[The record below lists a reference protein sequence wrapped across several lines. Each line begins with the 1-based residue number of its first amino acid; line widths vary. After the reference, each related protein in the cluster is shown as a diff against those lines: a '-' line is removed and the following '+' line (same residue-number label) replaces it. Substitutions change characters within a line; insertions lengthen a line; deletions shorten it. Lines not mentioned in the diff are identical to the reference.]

1 VTLTLTLIQGQ
12 LRDYFGDDAD
22 LTEYNKYVKNAEAI
36 ISEDSSKE
44 FAYLDFKENDIDT
57 STGKLK
63 RMRNFTVKYLGHKN
77 VKDNSEQTLK
87 EHLIGVSELAGKFA
101 SEFGEDDV
109 GKLVGLYHDIGKYSK
124 SFQNYIRQESKKR
137 VDHSTAGAKKLF
149 DKKNPMARIAAFC
162 IAGHHCG
169 IPNIG
174 NGNITKYGETTFYSR
189 VIDKEIPEYADYIK
203 EIEEPGECHSE
214 LISLLRRDSEQIF
227 SLMFYTRMIFSC
239 LVDADFLDTE
249 SFMSKGK
256 VQRGNFSTLWELKEI
271 FDDYISRKFLNE
283 QNARYND
290 PINVRRRK
298 ILEECIDT
306 GKNIKAN
313 LVSLTVPT
321 GGGKTISS
329 MAFALNNAIKS
340 GHRRIIYVIPYTSI
354 IEQNAKVFAD
364 IFGSKNVVE
373 HYSGVEYNDTES
385 EEENIK
391 RLATENWDAP
401 IIVTTNVQFFESIFS
416 NRTSKCRKLHNI
428 ANSVVIFDEAQMIP
442 EGFLKP
448 CLAAISQLTEYYNC
462 TSVICTATQPS
473 LGKFFENQII
483 DEICSQVEDNYD
495 FFRRTTIRI
504 LDEKISKKEL
514 AERLRENRQVLCV
527 VNKKKTAKEI
537 FETLKSEENTFYLTT
552 NLCPVH
558 RSKIL
563 QQIRGCLEK
572 NQSCRVVSTSLVE
585 AGVDLDFPCVY
596 REFAGLDNIIQ
607 AAGRCNRE
615 GKFSKA
621 ESFVFVFTLSDEGIN
636 PTQKLRVNATNLVCE
651 KYSLDLNSPQAVKYY
666 FDFLHKLDG
675 DKLDKE
681 RILEL
686 HRKKSMPFR
695 EIAEKFKL
703 IKEDT
708 KSIFIPFD
716 ENAKVIEQKLFDGAI
731 SRSLLRKANR
741 YMVNVYFDNY
751 RKMLATQKIKMVD
764 ESIAVLTDL
773 DIYDAKT
780 GLSQEIEE
788 GTGIFF

>member
-1 VTLTLTLIQGQ
+1 
-12 LRDYFGDDAD
+12 
-22 LTEYNKYVKNAEAI
+22 
-36 ISEDSSKE
+36 
-44 FAYLDFKENDIDT
+44 
-57 STGKLK
+57 
-63 RMRNFTVKYLGHKN
+63 MKYLGHKN
-77 VKDNSEQTLK
+77 MKDNSEQTLK

-101 SEFGEDDV
+101 SEFGENEI
-109 GKLVGLYHDIGKYSK
+109 GKLVGLYHDIGKYSEE
-124 SFQNYIRQESKKR
+124 FQKYIRQESKKK
-137 VDHSTAGAKKLF
+137 VDHSSAGAKELF
-149 DKKNPMARIAAFC
+149 SQKTYETLLAAFC

-174 NGNITKYGETTFYSR
+174 NRAVPRLGETTFYSR
-189 VIDKEIPEYADYIK
+189 VKKEIPKYADYSK
-203 EIEEPGECHSE
+203 EIEEPGNYRSK
-214 LISLLRRDSEQIF
+214 LIASLNGDSEQIF
-227 SLMFYTRMIFSC
+227 SLMFYTRMVFSC

-249 SFMSKGK
+249 NFMSKGK
-256 VQRGNFSTLWELKEI
+256 VQRGKFATLSELKVI
-271 FDDYISRKFLNE
+271 FDDYIAKNFLSETNP
-283 QNARYND
+283 RYNE
-290 PINVRRRK
+290 PINIRRRK
-298 ILEECIDT
+298 ILEACIEE
-306 GKNIKAN
+306 GKNAKEN
-313 LVSLTVPT
+313 LAGLTVPT

-329 MAFALNNAIKS
+329 MAFALNNAVKS
-340 GHRRIIYVIPYTSI
+340 GHRRIIYVIPYSSI

-364 IFGSKNVVE
+364 IFGRENVVE
-373 HYSGVEYNDTES
+373 HYSGAEYDDTES
-385 EEENIK
+385 EEGNLK

-428 ANSVVIFDEAQMIP
+428 ANSVIIFDEAQMLP

-448 CLAAISQLTEYYNC
+448 CLEAIKQLTRYYNC

-473 LGKFFENQII
+473 LGKFFANQILA
-483 DEICSQVEDNYD
+483 EICSKVEDNYN

-504 LDEKISKKEL
+504 LNEKVSKKEL
-514 AERLRENRQVLCV
+514 AERLRKNRQVLCV
-527 VNKKKTAKEI
+527 VNKKKTTREI
-537 FETLKSEENTFYLTT
+537 FDVLKDEENNFYLTT
-552 NLCPVH
+552 NLCSVH
-558 RSKIL
+558 RSQIL

-572 NQSCRVVSTSLVE
+572 NQPCRVVSTSLVE

-596 REFAGLDNIIQ
+596 RETAGLDNIIQ

-621 ESFVFVFTLSDEGIN
+621 ESLVFVFTLSDEGIN

-651 KYSLDLNSPQAVKYY
+651 KYSSDLSSPQAVKYY

-716 ENAKVIEQKLFDGAI
+716 ENAKIIEQKLLDGEI

-741 YMVNVYFDNY
+741 YMVNVYYDDY
-751 RKMLATQKIKMVD
+751 GKMLATQKIKMVD
-764 ESIAVLTDL
+764 ESVAVLMDL
-773 DIYDAKT
+773 AIYDAKT